1 LTPSTTPSNSGGQF
15 EYKLDRLQEQINWHS
30 KKARHNK
37 GRYKMN
43 EAIIIFIGAIIPVVN
58 VLQFADL
65 QTRIVSSILGATV
78 VIITG
83 LTQLEKYQENW
94 IVYRTTTELLKK
106 EKYFYENEAG
116 EYTDLDE
123 LQRNKLLV
131 ERVESIVS
139 SETSKYFTVHQPKT
153 DGNQSHQQKH
163 N

>member
-1 LTPSTTPSNSGGQF
+1 LTPSTPPSHSGGQSD
-15 EYKLDRLQEQINWHS
+15 YKLERLQEQIKWHS

-37 GRYKMN
+37 IRYKIT
-43 EAIIIFIGAIIPVVN
+43 EVIIIFIGAIIPVVN

-78 VIITG
+78 MIITG

-94 IVYRTTTELLKK
+94 IIYRTTTELLKK
-106 EKYFYENEAG
+106 EKYFYENEVG

-123 LQRNKLLV
+123 LKRRKLLV

-153 DGNQSHQQKH
+153 NGNQSHQQKH

>member
-1 LTPSTTPSNSGGQF
+1 
-15 EYKLDRLQEQINWHS
+15 
-30 KKARHNK
+30 
-37 GRYKMN
+37 MN